1 MAFTS
6 DGRRLATYTRAGR
19 TDAASAGSIA
29 LRPDVSY
36 QNGRLCVTRLVTLDG
51 QTLGW
56 SADECEA
63 LAADPELARLLE
75 PMPGS
80 IHCRPDGGDANPSC
94 PHVLE
99 LRLLPIA
106 HEQRDVV
113 ATGAELERGIDDEAL
128 GAADAE
134 AGAEEGDAEAGRGRH
149 GRGKSLLLSCFIIG
163 MVDTDCTQ
171 VDCTEVGAQTVAM
184 DHSCTV
190 GVAVVS
196 PAGTPR
202 PDRES
207 RQGSTVAGLP

>member
-1 MAFTS
+1 MGDQVA
-6 DGRRLATYTRAGR
+6 DDHVEAGPHAPERPRGPRRSQDRRRRAQ
-19 TDAASAGSIA
+19 A
-29 LRPDVSY
+29 LGDV
-36 QNGRLCVTRLVTLDG
+36 GG
-51 QTLGW
+51 Q
-56 SADECEA
+56 S
-63 LAADPELARLLE
+63 
-75 PMPGS
+75 
-80 IHCRPDGGDANPSC
+80 RPDGGDANPSC

-149 GRGKSLLLSCFIIG
+149 GREESLLLSCFLIG
-163 MVDTDCTQ
+163 IVDTDCTQ
-171 VDCTEVGAQTVAM
+171 VDCTEVGAQTVVM

-190 GVAVVS
+190 AVAVVS